1 LQRDEPAAVI
11 APAIGET
18 APMAVSKRAASAS
31 DDKKA
36 NMLKKLMPWEEK
48 SIQAAKRRGRH
59 TNLKLKQ
66 KQKQQA
72 TDEAMRV
79 VATMLAFQMQA
90 NANAHVRFAYHGR
103 GHALHQEREG
113 HRQCS
118 SSSAGLVGKLGKFP
132 GTASNFRV

>member
-36 NMLKKLMPWEEK
+36 NMLKKADAMGGEVHP
-48 SIQAAKRRGRH
+48 SRQRH

-66 KQKQQA
+66 KQQA
-72 TDEAMRV
+72 ADEAMRV
-79 VATMLAFQMQA
+79 VATMLAFKCRRTPTRM
-90 NANAHVRFAYHGR
+90 
-103 GHALHQEREG
+103 
-113 HRQCS
+113 
-118 SSSAGLVGKLGKFP
+118 
-132 GTASNFRV
+132 

>member
-48 SIQAAKRRGRH
+48 SIQAAKRCDRH

-66 KQKQQA
+66 KQQA
-72 TDEAMRV
+72 ADEAMRV
-79 VATMLAFQMQA
+79 VATMLAFKCRRTPTRM
-90 NANAHVRFAYHGR
+90 
-103 GHALHQEREG
+103 
-113 HRQCS
+113 
-118 SSSAGLVGKLGKFP
+118 
-132 GTASNFRV
+132 